1 MVEEAAERVPPVSP
15 LYSERLLAHFQSSS
29 HAGELPPPAR
39 TVDVENPVCGDQ
51 LRLSAR
57 IEDGCFVQ
65 VRFLAKGC
73 TASIAAGNALSV
85 WLSGRRLDEVA
96 VLSSA
101 AIGKAIELE
110 LDGLP
115 PASRHAAA
123 LCATAVKRLL
133 ESR

>member
-1 MVEEAAERVPPVSP
+1 MVEEAAERVPPVKP

-29 HAGELPPPAR
+29 HAGELPPPAL

-51 LRLSAR
+51 LRLTVL
-57 IEDGCFVQ
+57 IEDGRFVQ

-73 TASIAAGNALSV
+73 TASVAAGNALSV
-85 WLSGRRLDEVA
+85 WLSGKRREDVA
-96 VLSSA
+96 GLTSA
-101 AIGKAIELE
+101 EIGQAIEDE

-123 LCATAVKRLL
+123 LCATAVKRIL